1 MNPVRHIPMLP
12 KPRKVAFVP
21 RASLHSI
28 PAIRTLAWRRGSGAM
43 TETDVYDPSTQ
54 GTDPQFDPNVESGFG
69 TKSSY
74 DSATPSSG
82 GGGGLPLP
90 NASVYNAT
98 QVSVT
103 PASGANL
110 RDQPSL
116 SGTVIAGENQGTIL
130 QVIGPQV
137 EQNGWLHVQDPQG
150 RVGWIYS
157 AYVTDASQG
166 QGTVAAPSGQSYA
179 PSGVSPA
186 AAQVSTMPV
195 GAAGIVGLLVVGGLV
210 TGAYYLLVK

>member
-12 KPRKVAFVP
+12 KPRKVRFVP

-28 PAIRTLAWRRGSGAM
+28 AAIRSIAWRRGAGAA
-43 TETDVYDPSTQ
+43 DVYDPATQ
-54 GTDPQFDPNVESGFG
+54 GTDTDYDPNVESGFG
-69 TKSSY
+69 TKSAY
-74 DSATPSSG
+74 DGGTSS

-90 NASVYNAT
+90 NSSVYQST

-110 RDQPSL
+110 RDQPSI
-116 SGTVIAGENQGTIL
+116 SGNVIAGENQGTIL

-166 QGTVAAPSGQSYA
+166 QGTVAAPSGQGSFA
-179 PSGVSPA
+179 PPPAMTGSTGASVS
-186 AAQVSTMPV
+186 STPL
-195 GAAGIVGLLVVGGLV
+195 GAGGIVGLLVVGGLV